1 MSDPQAIIN
10 ELTSLRGATE
20 RNSGFWERFLPPVV
34 SLCLARSAFV
44 VEAQGSSLYE
54 RAAVLGEPGDRQRV
68 IGAPWLD
75 ALVKKAQSKQFAV
88 GTPSESAG
96 LIRLAVNFSGVEN
109 LFLILLIEAQSIHRL
124 NEIIVRAQLIADI
137 PAGGRTASSQSDD
150 LQSSL
155 VPVVLSFL
163 DLVAETYQS
172 SRFSTAAYTLVN
184 GLVSHSNEIDR
195 AVIGWSEGSYLK
207 VRAVSHMD
215 RFERKTELIKSF
227 EAAME
232 EAADQDMPISLQEG
246 SELEPGTI
254 LLAHRQL
261 QTDHGCTSVFSLPL
275 KGHHDGDALVVML
288 IRYEKPISRQ
298 VMESLHFLLQI
309 IHPCL
314 SRLRDQEQPLP
325 ARWLKRSRRQLAWLV
340 GPEHVWIKVFSCL
353 FALLLLYG
361 LLGTLPHRIEGKASL
376 VTDSI
381 RIAGAPFDGRIDEA
395 MVTSGDLVKRD
406 DVMLVMDQQDLLLQ
420 QSEVRADLLR
430 NQSEINRARALMD
443 LVETEIAKARV
454 AQSEARLRR
463 LAVYLEQAEVKVPF
477 DGVVVEGDRQ
487 SLLGLSVSQGDTL
500 YRVAKLEGMYMTM
513 TVPQLDIHYLEEGD
527 RGEFTFASRPDV
539 RIPFTVR
546 RIIPVATVEDQSG
559 PAFQLKADFESP
571 AELWWRPGMGGLAKV
586 DKGDRNVLWVIGHR
600 LVDRVRLWL
609 WW

>member
-10 ELTSLRGATE
+10 ELASLRGASELGT
-20 RNSGFWERFLPPVV
+20 GFWERFLPPVL

-44 VEAQGSSLYE
+44 VEARGSSFHELG
-54 RAAVLGEPGDRQRV
+54 AVLGEPEDRQRV

-75 ALVKKAQSKQFAV
+75 DLVKKAQLKQFAV
-88 GTPSESAG
+88 ATPSEPAG
-96 LIRLAVNFSGVEN
+96 LIRLAVKLYGFDN
-109 LFLILLIEAQSIHRL
+109 LFLILIIHPQSMQRL

-137 PAGGRTASSQSDD
+137 PGSGCTASTQPNDRNNGAA
-150 LQSSL
+150 
-155 VPVVLSFL
+155 PVVLSFL
-163 DLVAETYQS
+163 DLMAEAYRST
-172 SRFSTAAYTLVN
+172 RFSTAAYTLAN
-184 GLVSHSNEIDR
+184 GLVSHSNEIDL

-232 EAADQDMPISLQEG
+232 EAADQDLPISVQEG
-246 SELEPGTI
+246 AEAEPGTI

-275 KGHHDGDALVVML
+275 KGSHDGEALVVML

-298 VMESLHFLLQI
+298 VMESLHFLLQV
-309 IHPCL
+309 IHPRL
-314 SRLRDQEQPLP
+314 SHLREQEQPLP

-340 GPEHVWIKVFSCL
+340 GPEHVWIKTFSCL
-353 FALLLLYG
+353 FTLLLLYG
-361 LLGTLPHRIEGKASL
+361 LFGTLPHRIEGTASL

-395 MVTSGDLVKRD
+395 LVTSGDLVKRD
-406 DVMLVMDQQDLLLQ
+406 DVLLVMDKQDLLLQ

-454 AQSEARLRR
+454 AQSEARLQR
-463 LAVYLEQAEVKVPF
+463 LGVYLEQAEVKAPF

-487 SLLGLSVSQGDTL
+487 SLLGLSVTQGETL
-500 YRVAKLEGMYMTM
+500 YKIARLEGMYMTM
-513 TVPQLDIHYLEEGD
+513 TVPQIDIHYLQEGD
-527 RGEFTFASRPDV
+527 QGEFTFASRPDV

-559 PAFQLKADFESP
+559 PAFQIKADFETP
-571 AELWWRPGMGGLAKV
+571 AESWWRPGMGGLAKV